1 MSGCAN
7 CRGLDGQSAEVDPRG
22 GMKAES
28 QHFTSDGI
36 FETYRCREC
45 GSQWQ
50 RFLAAG
56 KHGAAPGPWKHLRRL
71 APQAFGGR

>member
-1 MSGCAN
+1 M
-7 CRGLDGQSAEVDPRG
+7 R
-22 GMKAES
+22 AES

-45 GSQWQ
+45 GSQWR

-56 KHGAAPGPWKHLRRL
+56 KQGAAPGPWKHLRRV
-71 APQAFGGR
+71 APQAIGGR